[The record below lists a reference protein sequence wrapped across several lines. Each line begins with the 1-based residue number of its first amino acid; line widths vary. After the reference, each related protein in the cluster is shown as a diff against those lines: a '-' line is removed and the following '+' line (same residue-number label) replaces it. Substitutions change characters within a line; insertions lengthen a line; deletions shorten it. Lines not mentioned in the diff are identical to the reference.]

1 MYISS
6 IYTATCHACIH
17 QYTCSTGPFACYI
30 YYPYTTRPAWTY
42 LPVRDGPFACYIYY
56 RYTPRPAGT
65 LPSSWRWPLC
75 LLYILPVHTPPCWDL
90 PSSWRCPFACYI
102 YYPYTPRPAR
112 TYLPVGDG
120 PFALASLGLA
130 GRLDDHQASLFFHLL
145 RDFRQVF
152 LGWPHH
158 LDGVHLLELQQLV
171 PGKTPLQHHHDLS
184 PLWKESVL
192 ERGQHFTYL
201 RSIFMSH
208 LYVTNC
214 IS

>member
-1 MYISS
+1 MAVYIVSSSPIFKSYNKLRLKTEWFTCITS
-6 IYTATCHACIH
+6 IYTVTCHACIH
-17 QYTCSTGPFACYI
+17 QYTCSTVTC
-30 YYPYTTRPAWTY
+30 
-42 LPVRDGPFACYIYY
+42 
-56 RYTPRPAGT
+56 
-65 LPSSWRWPLC
+65 PL
-75 LLYILPVHTPPCWDL
+75 TGDA
-90 PSSWRCPFACYI
+90 PFACYI

-145 RDFRQVF
+145 RDLRQVF

-171 PGKTPLQHHHDLS
+171 PGKPPLQHHHDLS

-208 LYVTNC
+208 LYVKNC
-214 IS
+214 ISWIINLHSIGRILSCILSKNTQELSFIS